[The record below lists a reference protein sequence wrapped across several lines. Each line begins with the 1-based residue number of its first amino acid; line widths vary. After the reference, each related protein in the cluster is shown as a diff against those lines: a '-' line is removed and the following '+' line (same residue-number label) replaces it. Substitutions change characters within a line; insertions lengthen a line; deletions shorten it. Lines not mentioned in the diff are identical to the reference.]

1 LTRRQ
6 GSTIRSTGRWRAAQ
20 VILGGKRPSAD
31 SAFFEPTILTNVEK
45 GTPAYDEEL
54 FGPVAAV
61 MTVPDE
67 ETTIAVANDTKYGLG
82 GSVYT
87 RDLERG
93 RRVADQIDAGM
104 VYVNHPAW
112 IYEDVP
118 FGGIKRWGYGRETG
132 PLGIQGF
139 VNKKLFREPEIVEKK
154 FLIVPDLHN
163 PLL

>member
-1 LTRRQ
+1 VAGGAR
-6 GSTIRSTGRWRAAQ
+6 I
-20 VILGGKRPSAD
+20 ILGGKRPSAD

-67 ETTIAVANDTKYGLG
+67 ETAIAIA
-82 GSVYT
+82 
-87 RDLERG
+87 ERG

-112 IYEDVP
+112 IYEDILSAAQEI
-118 FGGIKRWGYGRETG
+118 GIRSRNGTARHTGVREQEALSRAG
-132 PLGIQGF
+132 H
-139 VNKKLFREPEIVEKK
+139 RRKK